1 MLLVRAY
8 MSSEH
13 TDRVIVNLKV
23 LAALKPGDR
32 IYTRSTG
39 FEVAEA
45 SWYNTITRWAQGD
58 SRWVN
63 LEAIKTLIQDAT
75 RILSTYVLHAWPGH
89 AGTTE
94 PAYPAPTPEQSVGFV
109 KTMVAEME
117 AAAHG
122 LEQLKTTYEDDSR
135 MLAHLEV
142 TLQKVAHEVGRAR
155 ACLGPAAAASP
166 SALVHP
172 SIVISPP
179 GVVTAE
185 LVVPTSTTT
194 ELAVVPAAKQHLPTG
209 GGKASKHHGS
219 INA

>member
-1 MLLVRAY
+1 MLLVRSF

-45 SWYNTITRWAQGD
+45 SWYNTLTRWAQGD

-63 LEAIKTLIQDAT
+63 LDAIKTLMEDAT
-75 RILSTYVLHAWPGH
+75 RILSTYVLHAWPGP
-89 AGTTE
+89 AAADAQ

-122 LEQLKTTYEDDSR
+122 LEQLKTTYEEDSR

-155 ACLGPAAAASP
+155 ARLGTPP
-166 SALVHP
+166 SSSSSLVHP
-172 SIVISPP
+172 SIVIAAPP
-179 GVVTAE
+179 PAPPPV
-185 LVVPTSTTT
+185 TT
-194 ELAVVPAAKQHLPTG
+194 ELAVARPLVVLPIG
-209 GGKASKHHGS
+209 GGKASKHQQGS